1 MAGKST
7 TSRGSL
13 YPLRN
18 AVLFT
23 GTYLVLSFFYFWFS
37 GAFAARL
44 SRSVGELRRL
54 ELVEELGFVVL
65 TSLLLF
71 VFSWKYLGRIA
82 DDIAECQRIE
92 EHLRQREE
100 LFELEFENAPLA
112 IVTCDLEGRV
122 SSANRAACHLLGFDD
137 GELAGLRLADLTH
150 PDDRPRSREMIARL
164 ARGEVARYTEKRRY
178 LRRDGSVAHGML
190 HAAVVHGTEGEPR
203 MMVVQV
209 EDHTARLEAEEE
221 ANQLRERLAHVG
233 RLSTLGEM
241 AAGIAHEINQP
252 LTAITIYARACQRM
266 IRAGKTAE
274 PQLVEALDKVSAQAK
289 RAGEV
294 IRRLRSL
301 IRKHDS
307 HRESVDVNELVSDV
321 VQLAETEARLRGVGV
336 RVELEEP
343 SFAVVADG
351 VQIQQVVLN
360 LLRNGMEAMEG
371 SEGGGDLV
379 LRTAVRAESEV
390 EVAVTDRGTG
400 VSEELEEQLFHP
412 FVTTKDS
419 GMGIGLSICRS
430 IVESHGGK
438 RWFTRNL
445 DGGTTFRFT
454 LPTAIGAAH
463 D

>member
-7 TSRGSL
+7 ASRGSL

-23 GTYLVLSFFYFWFS
+23 GAYLVLSFFYFWLS

-44 SRSVGELRRL
+44 ARSVGELRRL

-71 VFSWKYLGRIA
+71 AFSWKYLGHIA

-112 IVTCDLEGRV
+112 IVTCDLKGRV
-122 SSANRAACHLLGFDD
+122 SSANRAACHLLGFAN
-137 GELAGLRLADLTH
+137 GELAGLRLTDLTH
-150 PDDRPRSREMIARL
+150 PDDRPRSLEMIARL
-164 ARGEVARYTEKRRY
+164 ARGEVTRYTEKRRY

-190 HAAVVHGTEGEPR
+190 HAAVVHGTEGESR
-203 MMVVQV
+203 MLVVQV
-209 EDHTARLEAEEE
+209 EDHTARLEAEQE
-221 ANQLRERLAHVG
+221 ADQLRERLAHVG

-321 VQLAETEARLRGVGV
+321 VQLAETESRLRGVGL

-343 SFAVVADG
+343 SVAVVADG

-371 SEGGGDLV
+371 SEGAGDLV
-379 LRTAVRAESEV
+379 LRTAVRRESEV

-438 RWFTRNL
+438 LWFTRNL